1 MQVFNQELRNRDL
14 MNPANGLIQ
23 PSRPEV
29 VEYDPNPFQKY
40 IQGYDVVGDYQLDNN
55 KNNRKILQQIAD
67 RMDENKILDSS
78 LMTADND
85 IIDQLIFED
94 LRDTKSNYMQLDAT
108 DYINEAN
115 QSIASFN
122 KFRTQLS
129 TQDHLINMLAPV
141 AAAAAS
147 TAPVAPATARSEV
160 SSEGTNVRTGN
171 YVVDFSGL
179 RNVVMNSP
187 PRY

>member
-94 LRDTKSNYMQLDAT
+94 LRDNKSNYMQLDAT

-129 TQDHLINMLAPV
+129 TQDHLINMLSVLTSPTSERAAAAPV
-141 AAAAAS
+141 AAPV
-147 TAPVAPATARSEV
+147 APVASATSV
-160 SSEGTNVRTGN
+160 GN